1 MFEKIIIKRKKK
13 VPTFNMASL
22 IDMVFL
28 LLIFFMLST
37 TLVQQTGIDVN
48 KPKAVSSKL
57 LPRKNITIT
66 VTKEGNIYLEN
77 EKLSWDTFT
86 KKIKQKIISNP
97 QTTVVIVSD
106 LDQKLGLIVDI
117 MDEAK
122 KNGAERLS
130 IATSY
135 EKWEE

>member
-1 MFEKIIIKRKKK
+1 MEKIIIRRKRKT
-13 VPTFNMASL
+13 PQLNMAPL

-37 TLVQQTGIDVN
+37 TFVQQTGIEIN

-57 LPRKNITIT
+57 LSRKNIIIT
-66 VTKEGNIYLEN
+66 VTKDSEIYLEK
-77 EKLSWDTFT
+77 EKLDWKNFVE
-86 KKIKQKIISNP
+86 KLKQKINP
-97 QTTVVIVSD
+97 NITVIIVSD
-106 LDQKLGLIVDI
+106 LDQKLKLIVDI
-117 MDEAK
+117 MDEVK
-122 KNGAERLS
+122 KNGGEKLS